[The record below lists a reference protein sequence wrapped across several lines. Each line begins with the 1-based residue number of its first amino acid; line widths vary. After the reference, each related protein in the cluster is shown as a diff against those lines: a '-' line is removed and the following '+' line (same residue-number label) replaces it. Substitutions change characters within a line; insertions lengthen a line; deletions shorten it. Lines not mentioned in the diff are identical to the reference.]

1 MDIPLSYYISI
12 WMIALFVGIL
22 LIASLETG
30 FRIGYTR
37 HHAEQAQISES
48 SKIALSSLLL
58 VLGLILAFTFN
69 ASVQRYEA
77 RKASG
82 IEEANAIGTL
92 FYFANYLQEP
102 DRSTLRNTIHE
113 YAKTRTTTDLQFE
126 SIEHVETLINQSMA
140 LQDEIINQTA
150 QAIENNKAPGLETWL
165 IRGMSG
171 VINAHTKR
179 AGIVNDTLPFSVILL
194 QLLIATVAL
203 GFAGYMSG
211 ISGTFSRW
219 QIYALTFCLFC
230 VIMTAQDFDRG
241 IDGFIRTNHNSM
253 DNIVSRM
260 SERLNL

>member
-1 MDIPLSYYISI
+1 MDIPLSYHISI
-12 WMIALFVGIL
+12 WMIAIFVGIL
-22 LIASLETG
+22 LIAALETG
-30 FRIGYTR
+30 FRIGLAR

-69 ASVQRYEA
+69 ASVHRYEA
-77 RKASG
+77 RKAAG

-102 DRSTLRNTIHE
+102 DRSTLRNTIYE
-113 YAKTRTTTDLQFE
+113 YAKTRTITGLQVE
-126 SIEHVETLINQSMA
+126 SMDHLEMLINNSMA
-140 LQDEIINQTA
+140 LQDEIIDQTA
-150 QAIENNKAPGLETWL
+150 RVIENNKAPGLETLL
-165 IRGMSG
+165 IKEMSE

-194 QLLIATVAL
+194 QLLIATIAL

-211 ISGTFSRW
+211 VSGKFSRW

-230 VIMTAQDFDRG
+230 VIMTAQDFDRS
-241 IDGFIRTNHNSM
+241 IDGFIRTNQNSI

-260 SERLNL
+260 SERLNP